1 MNYWDKKLIREQL
14 DKKLLGMRNI
24 LNDPITR
31 GAWIRSMRE
40 ALGMTTTQLG
50 KRIDVDQSRIVH
62 MEKSESEGNLKL
74 STMQKIGEG
83 LGMTFV
89 YGFVPHNDLETMV
102 RDQAR
107 KLAQERMK
115 ILDHTMQLELQGL
128 NKDEKEK
135 ALSDMIDKILVEG
148 DKELWNVK

>member
-14 DKKLLGMRNI
+14 DKKLLELRN
-24 LNDPITR
+24 LLSHSITQ
-31 GAWIRSMRE
+31 GTWIRSIRE

-62 MEKSESEGNLKL
+62 MEKSESDGNLKL
-74 STMQKIGEG
+74 STMKKIGEG

-89 YGFVPHNDLETMV
+89 YGFVPHKDLETMV
-102 RDQAR
+102 RDQAK

-115 ILDHTMQLELQGL
+115 KLDHTMQLELQGL
-128 NKDEKEK
+128 NKDDREK
-135 ALSDMIDKILVEG
+135 ALSDMVDKILVEG